1 MCKGAPATAQ
11 ISSPLRRNSL
21 QTLCRAFLVK
31 SIPKNIPFLPKMY
44 QKKLLADGQLSVK
57 DIKVEGLRL
66 FQIIH
71 TKDKDKPHQRQ
82 KPTPKT
88 LTLKTTQKNYLI
100 TVNMAIL
107 REVKVSF

>member
-1 MCKGAPATAQ
+1 
-11 ISSPLRRNSL
+11 
-21 QTLCRAFLVK
+21 
-31 SIPKNIPFLPKMY
+31 MY
-44 QKKLLADGQLSVK
+44 QKKLLAGGQLSVK

-88 LTLKTTQKNYLI
+88 LTLRTPQKKYLI
-100 TVNMAIL
+100 TINLAIL
-107 REVKVSF
+107 REVKVSFLTLYINSLALSR

>member
-1 MCKGAPATAQ
+1 
-11 ISSPLRRNSL
+11 
-21 QTLCRAFLVK
+21 
-31 SIPKNIPFLPKMY
+31 MY
-44 QKKLLADGQLSVK
+44 QKKLLAGGQLSVK

-71 TKDKDKPHQRQ
+71 TKDKDKPNQRQ

-88 LTLKTTQKNYLI
+88 LTLRTTQKNYLI